1 MMENYKNYIDDN
13 IDNLES
19 ELIILC
25 KKIKVALNDSYN
37 NFLDINQ
44 LTKIINNMISET
56 ILLFL
61 DVPIISKIST
71 FLERSN
77 IYWLVN
83 PFCNQTLVSSINIS
97 LIFEDTPYI
106 GCIYIPSSNF
116 LYFSKRFCIPKI
128 ISINTQ
134 TKLNILCHT
143 KNYEDKEL
151 RVIINHNF
159 KNNHLVNILNVPKI
173 SYTDSILSLLT
184 IINNHNDIVFNDNGV
199 MEWDLAPLD
208 LIINESGGKVRDL
221 SRNLIKYN
229 SENFKINTVYAT
241 CGL

>member
-1 MMENYKNYIDDN
+1 MYI
-13 IDNLES
+13 
-19 ELIILC
+19 
-25 KKIKVALNDSYN
+25 Y
-37 NFLDINQ
+37 
-44 LTKIINNMISET
+44 T
-56 ILLFL
+56 I
-61 DVPIISKIST
+61 
-71 FLERSN
+71 
-77 IYWLVN
+77 
-83 PFCNQTLVSSINIS
+83 
-97 LIFEDTPYI
+97 
-106 GCIYIPSSNF
+106 GNF

-199 MEWDLAPLD
+199 MEWDLAP
-208 LIINESGGKVRDL
+208 
-221 SRNLIKYN
+221 
-229 SENFKINTVYAT
+229 
-241 CGL
+241 